1 MAHTVT
7 SASPDW
13 KSTVDQAKR
22 ELILDAA
29 LRVFGARGFD
39 APTMDDVAA
48 EADYSRRSLY
58 RFFPAKDDLGA
69 ALALRCCRLLV
80 RSLAPVGSLR
90 LIDLVLAYERFSRE
104 HPREFR
110 LILDTRQM
118 MGSGRP
124 LPMEA
129 EWSAEDGAMEELL
142 RARLGSGG
150 GEPLAAALGYVEFRF
165 RYRKIWETAGLAGSD
180 SAMHSVLHTLLGDS

>member
-1 MAHTVT
+1 MT
-7 SASPDW
+7 SESPDR
-13 KSTVDQAKR
+13 KSTVEHAKR

-80 RSLAPVGSLR
+80 RSLAPVGALR
-90 LIDLVLAYERFSRE
+90 MIDLVLAYERFARE

-118 MGSGRP
+118 MGHIDACSLEFFFVTDAR
-124 LPMEA
+124 MHQDA
-129 EWSAEDGAMEELL
+129 RAIDGARTKDDFLACPYLL
-142 RARLGSGG
+142 
-150 GEPLAAALGYVEFRF
+150 
-165 RYRKIWETAGLAGSD
+165 GLATPGHLD
-180 SAMHSVLHTLLGDS
+180 ACDTLAR